1 MQINITFNDKQI
13 ACDSNQTIVDVAKEQ
28 GAFIPTLCHDSK
40 LEPYGSCW
48 VCLVEVKNAR
58 GFVPA
63 CATKVMDGMVVE
75 TENDRVKAAR
85 QMALGLLLSNHSG
98 DCIGPCVDTCPA
110 GCDVQGYTALIA
122 NGMEAEAIKLIKET
136 LPLPASLGRVCP
148 HPCETECRRNLVE
161 EPVSICYLKRHAA
174 DFDLN
179 SGQPYLPPVAPNS
192 GKKVAVVGA
201 GPAGL
206 TAAYYLRQKGH
217 QVTIFEALPKS
228 GGWLRYGIPQ
238 YRLPKEVLDQEVK
251 TITDL
256 GVEIKYNQKLGQD
269 IDLEGLKDQ
278 YDAVFLGMGAHAS
291 SRMGVENEEDRGVVA
306 GIDFLKRLTL
316 GEPFD
321 FAQGKI
327 KKVAV
332 IGGGNTAID
341 AARTSLR
348 LGAQEVFI
356 VYRRSEKEMPANPF
370 EIEEAKHEGVKFQF
384 LTAPT
389 RVIACTHDKN
399 GAISCQKME
408 LGEPDASGRRR
419 PVPVQNSDFHIEA
432 DLIISCI
439 GQSPDLSGLG
449 ENHNLKITRW
459 TTLETD
465 PETGATADPKIF
477 AAGDMATGAATVV
490 EAIGGARKAALAID
504 KYLRYD
510 KTEKKVKQYNI
521 TKGKINQVPKELF
534 ADEPRKA
541 KAKMPMLEPSQR
553 RNFDEVEKGFSRL
566 TAIEE
571 AKRCLECGCADMQ
584 ECKLRDYA
592 TVYDVMVQRFMGE
605 VKQHPIDDSHPFL
618 VRDQSKCVMCG
629 RCVRMCLEVVGAAA
643 LGFVY
648 RGFNAIVAPTM
659 EKPYPESP
667 CVSCGACIETC
678 PVGALTERVRHI
690 KPSPWKME
698 KVPSVCTFCGVGCG
712 LDLNIMDNKV
722 VRVTGNEDSPVSQG
736 SLCFKGKFGFELLHS
751 PERLNAPLAKAGAKH
766 KELAWSEAINK
777 INNDIDAI
785 VKKYGPESVA
795 VFASGR
801 TSLEEAE
808 GLRSWAEK
816 KGVKQFGSFA
826 YAENGR
832 TLNAMEN
839 ILGKANGKGYQA
851 LSEAKTI
858 FLIGSDA
865 YAEHPVFSQMI
876 RKAVKGGAKL
886 YSLQEKA
893 TKLGEI
899 AAQELVIK
907 KGGLSIALNGVLKA
921 LLAKC
926 KSKYPGY
933 KELTKALGKLS
944 AAAVAANSGLKKN
957 DIEGLARLI
966 LADQNCLFV
975 FNADG
980 MDTEAAT
987 ALANIILL
995 MGVPENFI
1003 ALRAKANAT
1012 GVDRFVNI
1020 DTAGM
1025 MKGKIKA
1032 AVLLNDDPV
1041 GSLADGAK
1049 VKAALAKLEKLMVCD
1064 MFLTETAKLA
1074 DIVLPASA
1082 FAESDGSFVNSEG
1095 RLQHLK
1101 AGIHP
1106 ATGRT
1111 TRQVLV
1117 ELGGAPLP
1125 NLPKERQ
1132 KGKQFGIPTL
1142 KKGKAVSVGFASD
1155 VMEKKAAEL
1164 KKKEGLVR

>member
-1 MQINITFNDKQI
+1 MQINITFNGKQI
-13 ACDSNQTIVDVAKEQ
+13 ACDSNQTIVEVARDQ
-28 GAFIPTLCHDSK
+28 GTFIPTLCHDSK

-75 TENDRVKAAR
+75 TDNDRVRAAR

-174 DFDLN
+174 DLDLN

-217 QVTIFEALPKS
+217 QVTIYEALPKS

-256 GVEIKYNQKLGQD
+256 GVEIKYNQRLGQD

-306 GIDFLKRLTL
+306 GIDFLKRLTM
-316 GEPFD
+316 GEKFNV
-321 FAQGKI
+321 G

-348 LGAQEVFI
+348 LGAEEVFI

-370 EIEEAKHEGVKFQF
+370 EIEEAKHEGVRFQF

-389 RVIACTHDKN
+389 RVIACTHDQN

-449 ENHNLKITRW
+449 ENHNLKVTRW

-510 KTEKKVKQYNI
+510 KTEKKAKQYNI

-534 ADEPRKA
+534 AAQPKKA
-541 KAKMPMLEPSQR
+541 RAKMPMLEPSQR
-553 RNFDEVEKGFSRL
+553 RNFDEVEKGFSRI

-571 AKRCLECGCADMQ
+571 AKRCLGCGCADMQ

-605 VKQHPIDDSHPFL
+605 VKQHPIDHSHPFL

-690 KPSPWKME
+690 KPSPWKMD
-698 KVPSVCTFCGVGCG
+698 KIPSVCTFCGVGCG

-722 VRVTGNEDSPVSQG
+722 VRVTGNEDSPVNKG

-751 PERLNAPLAKAGAKH
+751 PERLAEPLAKAGAKH
-766 KELAWSEAINK
+766 QKIAWPEAVSKVNQ
-777 INNDIDAI
+777 DIDAM
-785 VKKYGPESVA
+785 VKKYGPDSVA

-826 YAENGR
+826 GVDNGR
-832 TLNAMEN
+832 LMNAMEN
-839 ILGKANGKGYQA
+839 ILGKANGRGYQS

-876 RKAVKGGAKL
+876 RKAVKQGSKV

-907 KGGLSIALNGVLKA
+907 KGGLSFALNGLLKA

-926 KSKYPGY
+926 RSKYPGY
-933 KELTKALGKLS
+933 KELAKVLGKLS
-944 AAAVAANSGLKKN
+944 AAAVTTNSGWKKA
-957 DIEGLARLI
+957 DIESLAKLLLEDQNSI
-966 LADQNCLFV
+966 LA
-975 FNADG
+975 FNADAV
-980 MDTEAAT
+980 DPETIKAI
-987 ALANIILL
+987 ANILLL
-995 MGVPENFI
+995 MDVPENFI
-1003 ALRAKANAT
+1003 ALRAKANAN

-1020 DTAGM
+1020 DVSGIL
-1025 MKGKIKA
+1025 KGKIKA
-1032 AVLLNDDPV
+1032 AVLLNEDPA
-1041 GSLADGAK
+1041 GSLENGDK
-1049 VKAALAKLEKLMVCD
+1049 IKTALAKLEKLIVCD
-1064 MFLTETAKLA
+1064 LFLTETAKLA
-1074 DIVLPASA
+1074 DIVLPVSA
-1082 FAESDGSFVNSEG
+1082 WAESDGSFVNSEG

-1101 AGIHP
+1101 AGIKP
-1106 ATGRT
+1106 ASGKT
-1111 TRQVLV
+1111 TKQVLI
-1117 ELGGAPLP
+1117 ELGGSALP
-1125 NLPKERQ
+1125 NLPQGKAGQ
-1132 KGKQFGIPTL
+1132 KQFGLPTL
-1142 KKGKAVSVGFASD
+1142 KKGKAIAAGFASD

-1164 KKKEGLVR
+1164 KKKEGLIR

>member
-1 MQINITFNDKQI
+1 MQINITFNGKQI
-13 ACDSNQTIVDVAKEQ
+13 ACDSNQTIVEVAKEQ
-28 GAFIPTLCHDSK
+28 GAFVPTLCHDNK

-75 TENDRVKAAR
+75 TDNERIRAAR

-110 GCDVQGYTALIA
+110 GCDVQGYTALVA

-179 SGQPYLPPVAPNS
+179 SGKPYMPSVAPDT

-217 QVTIFEALPKS
+217 KVTIFEALPKS

-256 GVEIKYNQKLGQD
+256 GVEIKYNQRLGKD
-269 IDLEGLKDQ
+269 ITLEGLKSQ

-291 SRMGVENEEDRGVVA
+291 SKMGVENEEDRGVIA
-306 GIDFLKRLTL
+306 GIEFLKRLTM
-316 GEPFD
+316 GEKFD
-321 FAQGKI
+321 VG

-348 LGAQEVFI
+348 LGAEEVFI

-389 RVIACTHDKN
+389 RVIACTHDKS

-419 PVPVQNSDFHIEA
+419 PVPVSGSDFHIEA

-449 ENHNLKITRW
+449 QNHNLKITRW

-465 PETGATADPKIF
+465 PETGATADPKVF

-490 EAIGGARKAALAID
+490 EAIGGAHKAALAMD
-504 KYLRYD
+504 EYL
-510 KTEKKVKQYNI
+510 KTGKIAKKIKQYNI
-521 TKGKINQVPKELF
+521 TKGKINQVPKDMF
-534 ADEPRKA
+534 ADRPKAA

-553 RNFDEVEKGFSRL
+553 RNFDEVEKGFSRI

-584 ECKLRDYA
+584 ECRLRDYA

-629 RCVRMCLEVVGAAA
+629 RCVRMCLEVVGASA

-667 CVSCGACIETC
+667 CVSCGACIDTC

-698 KVPSVCTFCGVGCG
+698 PVPSVCTFCGVGCG
-712 LDLNIMDNKV
+712 LDLNIKDNKV
-722 VRVTGNEDSPVSQG
+722 VRVVGSEDSPVNKG
-736 SLCFKGKFGFELLHS
+736 SLCFKGKFGFELIHS
-751 PERLNAPLAKAGAKH
+751 AERLTTPKAKAGAKH
-766 KELAWSEAINK
+766 KEFSWAEAISKVNS
-777 INNDIDAI
+777 DIDA
-785 VKKYGPESVA
+785 VAKKYGQDSVA

-801 TSLEEAE
+801 TSIEEAE

-816 KGVKQFGSFA
+816 KGIKQFGSFSGGNVSDIMT
-826 YAENGR
+826 EV
-832 TLNAMEN
+832 
-839 ILGKANGKGYQA
+839 LGSSTGKGYQS
-851 LSEAKTI
+851 LSETKNI
-858 FLIGSDA
+858 LLIGSDT

-876 RKAVKGGAKL
+876 RKAVKSGAKL

-899 AAQELVIK
+899 AAQELAVK
-907 KGGLSIALNGVLKA
+907 KGGISFALNGVLKN

-926 KSKYPGY
+926 QSKYSGY
-933 KELTKALGKLS
+933 KELVKALGKLS
-944 AAAVAANSGLKKN
+944 AALATTNSGLKKADIDGLTKLLLEDN
-957 DIEGLARLI
+957 DCML
-966 LADQNCLFV
+966 V
-975 FNADG
+975 FNAG
-980 MDTEAAT
+980 AADAET
-987 ALANIILL
+987 VKAVANILL
-995 MGVPENFI
+995 LLDKPENFI
-1003 ALRAKANAT
+1003 ALRSKANDS
-1012 GVDRFVNI
+1012 GIERFVNADI
-1020 DTAGM
+1020 SGIL
-1025 MKGKIKA
+1025 KGKIKA
-1032 AVLLNDDPV
+1032 AVLLNEDPV
-1041 GSLADGAK
+1041 GSLEDGPK
-1049 VKAALAKLEKLMVCD
+1049 IKTALAKLEKLVVCD
-1064 MFLTETAKLA
+1064 LFLTETAKLA
-1074 DIVLPASA
+1074 DIVLPASS
-1082 FAESDGSFVNSEG
+1082 FAEGDGSFINSEG
-1095 RLQHLK
+1095 RLQHFK
-1101 AGIHP
+1101 AGIAP
-1106 ATGRT
+1106 VSGKT

-1117 ELGGAPLP
+1117 DLGGAPLP
-1125 NLPKERQ
+1125 NLPKEKAGQ
-1132 KGKQFGIPTL
+1132 KQFGLPTL
-1142 KKGKAVSVGFASD
+1142 KKGQALKAGYASD
-1155 VMEKKAAEL
+1155 VMERKAVEL
-1164 KKKEGLVR
+1164 KKKEGLIR